1 MSAPL
6 LLIGGLDSSGGAGIL
21 RDAATA
27 AQHGVPF
34 RTAVTAVTAQTDAA
48 VSAIHPVPAPVIR
61 AQIAAAGAV
70 AAVKIGMLG
79 TAAIATAVADA
90 LPPVPLV
97 LDPVL
102 RASSGR
108 ALLDPPGLR
117 LLIGRLLPRCTLLTP
132 NLPELALLGR
142 ALGLPEAA
150 AEAEIA
156 AALIAA
162 GARNVLVKGG
172 HAITPERCED
182 RLYRATGAVLRFAG
196 PRHPVTLRGTGCQL
210 ATGIAAEIALGRDL
224 PAAIPRARALLAQRF
239 MATETETTAQPCA
252 AP

>member
-1 MSAPL
+1 MNGPL
-6 LLIGGLDSSGGAGIL
+6 LLIGGFDSSGGAGIL

-27 AQHGVPF
+27 VAHGVPF
-34 RTAVTAVTAQTDAA
+34 RTAVTAVTAQTDQA
-48 VSAIHPVPAPVIR
+48 VTAIHPVPASVLR
-61 AQIAAAGAV
+61 HQIAAAGAV

-79 TAAIATAVADA
+79 TAAAVATVADA

-102 RASSGR
+102 RASSGL

-132 NLPELALLGR
+132 NLPELALLGQ
-142 ALGLPEAA
+142 ATGLPPDAT
-150 AEAEIA
+150 EAEIV

-162 GARNVLVKGG
+162 GAGNVLVKGG
-172 HAITPERCED
+172 HAATPNHCED
-182 RLYRATGAVLRFAG
+182 RLYRPEGTPLHFTG
-196 PRHPVTLRGTGCQL
+196 PRHAATLRGTGCQL
-210 ATGIAAEIALGRDL
+210 ATGIAAELAQNRDL
-224 PAAIPRARALLAQRF
+224 PTAITSARTILARRF
-239 MATETETTAQPCA
+239 TATQDHSRTGRPS